1 MGIDANTLRDVPLWV
16 IAFLIS
22 GSFHEFFHAWTAYKL
37 GDPTAERMGRL
48 TMNPIVHIDPVGLIF
63 LIIMT
68 FSGIGIGWMKPV
80 PVNPFNFRRPRQGNM
95 LVALA
100 GPLSN
105 IAQVIFFVIIFK
117 IFPILL
123 VDGNRVGLLLGI
135 FLLLNILLAVFNL
148 LPIPPLDGGH
158 IVEGLLPES
167 MVEAWERFSRF
178 GFFVLIFL
186 MITGILGKIFSVV
199 LSLLINM
206 DSMFISV
213 LNLVFSQG

>member
-1 MGIDANTLRDVPLWV
+1 LIDANTLRDVPLWV

-80 PVNPFNFRRPRQGNM
+80 PVNPFNFRNPRRGNM

-100 GPLSN
+100 GPVSN
-105 IAQVIFFVIIFK
+105 IAQVLFFYIIFK
-117 IFPILL
+117 AFPVLL
-123 VDGNRVGLLLGI
+123 EDGNRLGLLLSI
-135 FLLLNILLAVFNL
+135 FLMLNILLAVFNL

-158 IVEGLLPES
+158 IVEGLLPDS
-167 MVEAWERFSRF
+167 MVEGWERFSRF
-178 GFFVLIFL
+178 GFFILIIL
-186 MITGILGKIFSVV
+186 MFTGMLGTIFSVIFRI
-199 LSLLINM
+199 LIMMDPLFGAALNM
-206 DSMFISV
+206 
-213 LNLVFSQG
+213 LAH